1 MVLDLITRAAALI
14 AVLGTA
20 MVYGT
25 DVFCA
30 IVLRPALALVDDDA
44 LVAVTGSVHRYG
56 DRRMPV
62 PGVLGFVAAAA
73 SAVLATVAAHW
84 TQAIAAGAALVL
96 LVVWIALYTQVSAP
110 INRQLTAAAD
120 AGKALPNGRVLQA
133 KWDSIIGARA
143 MLQGL
148 ALAALCV
155 VLTI

>member
-1 MVLDLITRAAALI
+1 MVLDLLTRAAALI

-20 MVYGT
+20 VVYGT

-30 IVLRPALALVDDDA
+30 IVLPPALALVDDGA

-62 PGVLGFVAAAA
+62 PGVLGVLATAAT
-73 SAVLATVAAHW
+73 AVLAAVAAHW
-84 TQAIAAGAALVL
+84 AQAIAAGAALVL
-96 LVVWIALYTQVSAP
+96 LLVWLVLYTQVSAP

-120 AGKALPNGRVLQA
+120 ASQPLPNGRVLQA

-148 ALAALCV
+148 AAAALCV
-155 VLTI
+155 ALMI